1 MRFTGMRL
9 TGTRIVEH
17 LVARLRPTGRAE
29 AGQTTAEYA
38 LVIIGAAI
46 VAGALAKWAAG
57 GAIASLFDDVI
68 SKIL

>member
-1 MRFTGMRL
+1 VIEEVLMNVRL
-9 TGTRIVEH
+9 TDET
-17 LVARLRPTGRAE
+17 
-29 AGQTTAEYA
+29 GQTTAEYA